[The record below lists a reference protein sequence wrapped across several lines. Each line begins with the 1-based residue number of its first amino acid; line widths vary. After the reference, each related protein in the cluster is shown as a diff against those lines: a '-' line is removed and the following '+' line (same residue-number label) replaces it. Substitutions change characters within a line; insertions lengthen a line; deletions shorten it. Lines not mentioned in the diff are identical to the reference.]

1 MLLWLA
7 DLLAQ
12 HFKGFGVFNYLTL
25 RFVLSIIT
33 AFALSLWWGPWMI
46 DRLRAMKFGQ
56 AIRNDGPQTQSHF
69 GEICFTRKVRL
80 R

>member
-1 MLLWLA
+1 MLLWLS

-46 DRLRAMKFGQ
+46 D
-56 AIRNDGPQTQSHF
+56 
-69 GEICFTRKVRL
+69 
-80 R
+80 